1 MATGTSLSAGATPV
15 IINKLGV
22 VHRVK
27 RDGTTCPIAT
37 EAVSDRRQRPLPVT
51 PLQCL
56 VYNLACCRICWPS
69 QVDFDRFAG
78 RMGGV

>member
-15 IINKLGV
+15 VINRLGV

-27 RDGTTCPIAT
+27 RDGTTCPLAT
-37 EAVSDRRQRPLPVT
+37 GTLPEQRRPVT
-51 PLQCL
+51 SLQCL

-78 RMGGV
+78 RTGGA